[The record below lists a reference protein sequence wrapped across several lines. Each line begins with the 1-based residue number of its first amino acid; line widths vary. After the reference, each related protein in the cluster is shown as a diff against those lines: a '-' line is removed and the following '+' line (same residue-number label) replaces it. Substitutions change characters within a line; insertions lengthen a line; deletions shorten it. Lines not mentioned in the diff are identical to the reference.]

1 MAIFPRLSMPAL
13 LFPRVAFLASLPVLA
28 PTASSVRRPGAGL
41 TTGTL
46 TLEQPLTFGRTGVA
60 SSTASLDQGVLRDP
74 ADTQGGIGG
83 CGGTCTST
91 GGRMIAESAMSDN
104 VHFTITDAANSAIV
118 TLHAHLG
125 GAITPE
131 GTSGDN
137 YNIFEQFILG
147 GSGCWGSATG
157 LGAQPCLSQNFGFLT
172 SSFTNQSATGF
183 DFTGTFQVTNGA
195 RIHLSLFLTWIAK
208 GERTAI
214 FQTPLRFR

>member
-1 MAIFPRLSMPAL
+1 MKHFVLQGAGLLKDWRAKMSKLFGGLVLLAALGTQAYAAPVGICLVDSGSGNGNLSEAQYASAIVSAGCIPGFSS
-13 LFPRVAFLASLPVLA
+13 SLGTDGVVS
-28 PTASSVRRPGAGL
+28 PTSLGAGL

-46 TLEQPLTFGRTGVA
+46 TLEQPLTFGGTGVA
-60 SSTASLDQGVLRDP
+60 SSTASLDQGVLRDS

-104 VHFTITDAANSAIV
+104 VHFTITDAASSAIV

-137 YNIFEQFILG
+137 YNIL
-147 GSGCWGSATG
+147 
-157 LGAQPCLSQNFGFLT
+157 N
-172 SSFTNQSATGF
+172 SSF
-183 DFTGTFQVTNGA
+183 
-195 RIHLSLFLTWIAK
+195 
-208 GERTAI
+208 
-214 FQTPLRFR
+214 